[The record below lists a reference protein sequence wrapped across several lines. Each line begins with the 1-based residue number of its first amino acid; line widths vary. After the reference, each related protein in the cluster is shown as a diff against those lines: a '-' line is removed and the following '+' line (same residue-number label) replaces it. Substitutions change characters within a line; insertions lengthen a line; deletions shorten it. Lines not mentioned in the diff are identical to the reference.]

1 MLATATPAL
10 SRSEY
15 RTRPAA
21 GFEPAAYLPTNATAP
36 SEGAGPPVRVLVVFE
51 FQYRSYG
58 DAIAGVIR
66 ELRPRA
72 EVAVADPVDL
82 RAEVTR
88 VCPHLVISSQPNTAD
103 PARTPAWVQLPHE
116 PGLAGAICF
125 GGRCLKAYDL
135 ALGDLLDVVDRT
147 EGLIRAS

>member
-10 SRSEY
+10 SCSEYRSEY
-15 RTRPAA
+15 RAHPAA
-21 GFEPAAYLPTNATAP
+21 SVGPATYLP

-72 EVAVADPVDL
+72 EVAVAEPVDL
-82 RAEVTR
+82 RIEVKR
-88 VCPHLVISSQPNTAD
+88 MCPHLVISSQPNTAD

-125 GGRCLKAYDL
+125 GGRCLRAYDL

-147 EGLIRAS
+147 EGLVRAS